1 MACGAR
7 LLLYATDTKTTGS
20 ALRQCQ
26 DDQSG
31 GTSIPD
37 TVKALRHCHAWGPS
51 WAAPDEG
58 RTPMPPGR
66 TVDRIRFGD
75 LGPLVTAGNMVLV
88 QIVYEKLGKFR
99 EQFSFVGGHAL
110 TLDAYDI
117 TRGFYA
123 VDTIPKPG
131 SAYKGRWIPSAVIR
145 DATDA
150 MSGSGWVYAAWA
162 KPKAT
167 PTPPEED
174 AMPDFYIDPSGAIG
188 TVTVTDDGVA
198 LIDVQTGEHTAIKRG
213 TVRNVFCEST
223 VRGGRFDGEP
233 GWMVELG
240 ERAKVLLKRN
250 ASKLSPTNPPAAP
263 KPRKVVVT
271 VDGVKVTPEG
281 TVTL

>member
-1 MACGAR
+1 LRGDFRVTLPLVPPDSQFDGGPLAPANCTLACGAR

-37 TVKALRHCHAWGPS
+37 TVKALRHCHDWGPS

-66 TVDRIRFGD
+66 TVDRIRYGD

-117 TRGFYA
+117 ERGFYA
-123 VDTIPKPG
+123 VDPIPKPG
-131 SAYKGRWIPSAVIR
+131 SGYKGRWIPEAVIR

-167 PTPPEED
+167 PPPPEED
-174 AMPDFYIDPSGAIG
+174 MDIYATPGRISYTAPVGTPVYRNPGDTKPAATIPDGA
-188 TVTVTDDGVA
+188 
-198 LIDVQTGEHTAIKRG
+198 K
-213 TVRNVFCEST
+213 
-223 VRGGRFDGEP
+223 RFDGVVHP
-233 GWMVELG
+233 GK
-240 ERAKVLLKRN
+240 A
-250 ASKLSPTNPPAAP
+250 
-263 KPRKVVVT
+263 
-271 VDGVKVTPEG
+271 DGSGPDKS
-281 TVTL
+281 